1 MEEAQAAGCKIEAQ
15 YKYGL
20 CKGADKKKAV
30 IKNGF
35 YAEGTQC
42 GRIFCDKEWFRFD
55 SFPFTIF
62 FTCEL
67 FRRTSLFGNLR
78 TKTRHSTDFY
88 GNQMHRRQLAFA
100 KMAVATGANRPRF
113 VLLVSNH
120 SHFHILYN

>member
-1 MEEAQAAGCKIEAQ
+1 MDSIQKELSVGEFS
-15 YKYGL
+15 
-20 CKGADKKKAV
+20 V
-30 IKNGF
+30 TRNGSDLTLF
-35 YAEGTQC
+35 HLL
-42 GRIFCDKEWFRFD
+42 FSLLV
-55 SFPFTIF
+55 SFP
-62 FTCEL
+62 EGHL
-67 FRRTSLFGNLR
+67 FCGNLR